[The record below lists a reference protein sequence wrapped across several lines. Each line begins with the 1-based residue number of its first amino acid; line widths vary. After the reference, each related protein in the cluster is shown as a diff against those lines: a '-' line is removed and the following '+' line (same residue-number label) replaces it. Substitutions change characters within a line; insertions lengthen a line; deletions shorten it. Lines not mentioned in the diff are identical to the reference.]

1 MKPGRHPLL
10 QRTRQLTCCLLLL
23 WSGTAS
29 CAAARPSS
37 VLDLQ
42 YGEALFYYYQQDW
55 FNSIVRLQVAKSQHA
70 LPHHADEAEL
80 LLGGLDLSYGLRNEA
95 TRIFEQLLAGHS
107 DTDTR
112 NRAWYYL
119 AKISYERGDPQAAL
133 KALGQVGGEMSQA
146 TRAESALLGSLMLLQ
161 LGRNT
166 DAIRQIETAHKAGA
180 WTPYLAFN
188 LGVAQI
194 RNGQLDAGA
203 QTLAAIGSMDSEN
216 EEQRTLR
223 DKANLALGY
232 SYLQHGEDKLSRA
245 TLERVRLQGP
255 YSNKALLGAGWADA
269 NNRAFDHALL
279 PWTELGQRDATDPA
293 VQEALLAVPYA
304 LTRMQLRGRAVAQY
318 NDAISLLQG
327 EKGKLDDSIK
337 SIRNGELLDI
347 LQQQDLRTGTGWLQ
361 QLTLDTQSP
370 ALRYQLTLM
379 AAHEFQEAVKNYRDL
394 LLLRN
399 NLQRWAASMDAY
411 DDMLAARKA
420 RFAERSPAAERG
432 LKSANLAA
440 LKNRYETLAYRVRQA
455 DTGNDAM
462 ALANAT
468 ELQQWQKLQSIK
480 ARLDRLP
487 DSKRTANLR
496 ERQRLL
502 EGVLRWQLSTD
513 FRSRL
518 WQAKRGLKEL
528 AKLLGQ
534 SQQKLDELASARS
547 DTPEEFRDFS
557 NRIRTGRMTIQALL
571 ARTDRAR
578 LAEGAQLQQ
587 LAVDEL
593 ERQKKRID
601 TYTVQARFAL
611 AQTYDSALHVSKR
624 GAP

>member
-1 MKPGRHPLL
+1 
-10 QRTRQLTCCLLLL
+10 
-23 WSGTAS
+23 
-29 CAAARPSS
+29 
-37 VLDLQ
+37 
-42 YGEALFYYYQQDW
+42 
-55 FNSIVRLQVAKSQHA
+55 
-70 LPHHADEAEL
+70 
-80 LLGGLDLSYGLRNEA
+80 
-95 TRIFEQLLAGHS
+95 
-107 DTDTR
+107 
-112 NRAWYYL
+112 
-119 AKISYERGDPQAAL
+119 
-133 KALGQVGGEMSQA
+133 
-146 TRAESALLGSLMLLQ
+146 
-161 LGRNT
+161 
-166 DAIRQIETAHKAGA
+166 
-180 WTPYLAFN
+180 
-188 LGVAQI
+188 
-194 RNGQLDAGA
+194 
-203 QTLAAIGSMDSEN
+203 
-216 EEQRTLR
+216 
-223 DKANLALGY
+223 
-232 SYLQHGEDKLSRA
+232 
-245 TLERVRLQGP
+245 
-255 YSNKALLGAGWADA
+255 
-269 NNRAFDHALL
+269 
-279 PWTELGQRDATDPA
+279 
-293 VQEALLAVPYA
+293 
-304 LTRMQLRGRAVAQY
+304 
-318 NDAISLLQG
+318 
-327 EKGKLDDSIK
+327 
-337 SIRNGELLDI
+337 
-347 LQQQDLRTGTGWLQ
+347 
-361 QLTLDTQSP
+361 
-370 ALRYQLTLM
+370 
-379 AAHEFQEAVKNYRDL
+379 
-394 LLLRN
+394 
-399 NLQRWAASMDAY
+399 MDAY

-455 DTGNDAM
+455 DTGNDVM

-611 AQTYDSALHVSKR
+611 AQTYDSALHVSK
-624 GAP
+624 GGTP